1 MVSKKLAARLEKKQD
16 ELTNAQ
22 EKVTVL
28 KDEVT
33 DLKKQVQ
40 LELLQKLQENLQT
53 ENLADIEQF
62 IAQVTPTDNGGEPN
76 GD

>member
-1 MVSKKLAARLEKKQD
+1 MVSKKLATRLKKKQE

-22 EKVTVL
+22 EKVMVL

-40 LELLQKLQENLQT
+40 LELVQKLQDNLKT
-53 ENLADIEQF
+53 DNLADIEQF
-62 IAQVTPTDNGGEPN
+62 IAQVTPTNNGGELN

>member
-16 ELTNAQ
+16 ELISAQ

-28 KDEVT
+28 KVEVT

-53 ENLADIEQF
+53 ENLTDIEQF

>member
-1 MVSKKLAARLEKKQD
+1 MVSKKLATRLEKKQG

-22 EKVTVL
+22 EKVAVL

-53 ENLADIEQF
+53 ENLTDIEQF

>member
-1 MVSKKLAARLEKKQD
+1 MVSKKLATRLEKKQE
-16 ELTNAQ
+16 ELINAQ

-33 DLKKQVQ
+33 NLKKQVQ

-53 ENLADIEQF
+53 ENLTDIEQF